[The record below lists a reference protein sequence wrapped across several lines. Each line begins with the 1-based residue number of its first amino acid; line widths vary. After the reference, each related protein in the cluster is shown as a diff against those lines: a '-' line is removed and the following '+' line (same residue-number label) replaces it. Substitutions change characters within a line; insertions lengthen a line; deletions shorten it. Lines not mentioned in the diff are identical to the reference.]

1 MKRLTLVL
9 VLALG
14 ILLPASLRAA
24 GHTDDAAA
32 GAPDVSGMIFGH
44 IMDSYDWHF
53 TTIGDTHVSL
63 YLPVIVRSARDGR
76 WHVFSS
82 RRLLHPEGGHAA
94 EAAHAGGGGHAA
106 AAPAH
111 TAVPEYEGFHI
122 ARGGDYDG
130 KVVETVGGQLVRPL
144 DLSLTKNALAL
155 LLNSA
160 LLIALFL
167 YCARWYKRKR
177 PDSPAPRG
185 LVGAVEAMVQWIYY
199 DVIVANIPAHV
210 QRYAPYLLTA
220 FFFIFINNLIG
231 LVPGSANVTGNIAV
245 TCFLA
250 VCTFLMVNL
259 FGNKE
264 YWKEILNPDVPA
276 WLKPIM
282 IVIELFGLF
291 TKPLALMIRLFAN
304 IMAGHTAMLALFSV
318 IFVTAGMGAALN
330 GTMTVV
336 SLLFCVFMNCLELLV
351 AFIQAYVFTMLS
363 AVFIGL
369 SQPQH
374 HAAHAHAD

>member
-1 MKRLTLVL
+1 MSTLRKAFFCL
-9 VLALG
+9 VLAMS
-14 ILLPASLRAA
+14 LLLSPSLRAE
-24 GHTDDAAA
+24 AAEA
-32 GAPDVSGMIFGH
+32 AEPDVSGMIFGH

-63 YLPVIVRSARDGR
+63 YLPVIVRSARDGQ
-76 WHVFSS
+76 WYVFSS
-82 RRLLHPEGGHAA
+82 RHLLHGHGEG
-94 EAAHAGGGGHAA
+94 
-106 AAPAH
+106 H
-111 TAVPEYEGFHI
+111 TAPEYEGFRI
-122 ARGGDYDG
+122 AHGGDFDG
-130 KVVETVGGQLVRPL
+130 KVVEVVGGEEARPL

-155 LLNSA
+155 LINST

-167 YCARWYKRKR
+167 YCARWYKKKR

-185 LVGAVEAMVQWIYY
+185 LVGAVEALVQWIYY

-231 LVPGSANVTGNIAV
+231 LIPGSANVTGNIAV

-264 YWKEILNPDVPA
+264 YWKEIFNPDVPG

-318 IFVTAGMGAALN
+318 IFVTAGMGAAMN

-374 HAAHAHAD
+374 HHAEAVASAK